1 MTQFARAKAL
11 PCAQRGPSGTPLN
24 ADSRAV
30 RATASPSYFLLRT
43 SYFLLL
49 LLLPACHVDRT
60 LDVTGSVTRGDYGQ
74 ARMFVRNNLH
84 QNRRDREFLLDRM
97 QLGVLTLADG
107 HAKSAQGVFEE
118 VYEVLRTQGVNA
130 DKTVASVVINEDVKL
145 WKGEPFEQALALAY
159 YGLQQ
164 GSLGQWDNVRAAA
177 GNSLF
182 QLRDFGNNK
191 QGERIDTLEIAQRA
205 IEYEQ
210 KQAGKPSDGK
220 DYFNTG
226 YAVRESNFT
235 LGYILHGLASQ
246 ALGRGDEA
254 RDFFNVAAQVDQNVR
269 PLVDALK
276 TGQYNTVLVVSHG
289 LGPAKIAYGP
299 DNALAKFQ
307 PRYPSDRD
315 PLIVRA
321 GGSNA
326 AFPVVCDVNAMATD
340 HMWNNLEDVRHAKSV
355 VGTGL
360 LAAGA
365 ITTAVGIDRKNNT
378 AALVGI
384 GLMAAGAL
392 AKAGA
397 HADTR
402 YCNVLPQRLYV
413 VPINIPEPNS
423 IVEVQV
429 QGRAGSRMALAG
441 LSPPPRGQTL
451 QLRYVSLVSG
461 ARLGDS
467 YSPQWA
473 SSGRIFYST
482 NQTGPL
488 PGAPSPIVLGG
499 NDARTPSAD
508 LLPEYQQHPNL
519 RFATPAELEGVYRGQ
534 GVLLTTE
541 DQGGYAGLHVLEGGK
556 SLVEPLAGT
565 AGFMRIFGQPHTFA
579 PGAPGAPASQGKRK
593 N

>member
-1 MTQFARAKAL
+1 MVRPLAL
-11 PCAQRGPSGTPLN
+11 GPWPL
-24 ADSRAV
+24 A
-30 RATASPSYFLLRT
+30 
-43 SYFLLL
+43 LLL
-49 LLLPACHVDRT
+49 LLLPGCHTDRT
-60 LDVTGSVTRGDYGQ
+60 LDVTGSVVRGDYGQ

-84 QNRRDREFLLDRM
+84 NNRRDREYLLDRM

-118 VYEVLRTQGVNA
+118 VYEVLRTQGINA
-130 DKTVASVVINEDVKL
+130 DKTVASVVFNEDVKL
-145 WKGEPFEQALALAY
+145 WKGEPFEQALAFAF

-164 GSLGQWDNVRAAA
+164 ASLGQWDNTRAAA

-191 QGERIDTLEIAQRA
+191 KGERIDTLEIAQRA
-205 IEYEQ
+205 VEYEQ
-210 KQAGKPSDGK
+210 KQSGKPSDGK
-220 DYFNTG
+220 DYLNTG

-235 LGYILHGLASQ
+235 LGYVLHGLASQ
-246 ALGRGDEA
+246 ALGRTQEA
-254 RDFFNVAAQVDQNVR
+254 SDYFNVAAQVDQSVR

-276 TGQYNTVLVVSHG
+276 TGQYNTVLVVSYG

-307 PRYPSDRD
+307 PRYPSDNA
-315 PLIVRA
+315 PLMVKA
-321 GGSNA
+321 GGGTA
-326 AFPVVCDVNAMATD
+326 TFPVVTDVNAMGTD

-360 LAAGA
+360 LVAGGVV
-365 ITTAVGIDRKNNT
+365 TAVGVHNDSKE
-378 AALVGI
+378 AALIGL
-384 GLMAAGAL
+384 GLMAAGAI
-392 AKAGA
+392 AKATA

-402 YCNVLPQRLYV
+402 YCNVMPQRFYV
-413 VPINIPEPNS
+413 VPINITQPNS
-423 IVEVQV
+423 VVELQV
-429 QGRAGSRMALAG
+429 QGRGQSRMVLAG
-441 LSPPPRGQTL
+441 LAPPARGETL

-461 ARLGDS
+461 SRIGDS
-467 YSPQWA
+467 FTPPWA
-473 SSGRIFYST
+473 TSGRVFYST
-482 NQTGPL
+482 NQTGPV

-508 LLPEYQQHPNL
+508 LLPEYQNHPTL

-541 DQGGYAGLHVLEGGK
+541 DQGGYAGPHVLEGGK

-565 AGFMRIFGQPHTFA
+565 AGFMRIFGQTHSFVPA
-579 PGAPGAPASQGKRK
+579 PQGKRK
-593 N
+593 